1 MAGFLGG
8 LFSGND
14 KEDKAKQ
21 EQIGKAMQSLSD
33 QIAALQQQG
42 KGKDGEIDTLKAE
55 LAQAQALEGAGD
67 QAKKA
72 LMAAQSAL
80 AVAEA
85 DKQASDMILQNA
97 QKQIAELQ
105 AQLHQLEATAAAAP
119 AAAVSSAA
127 VGGLVAGAAAWV
139 REEGGKGLRRR
150 SAPGLSSDVLDALAP
165 GTQLALLEGPSDADG
180 HHWWKVRVA
189 DGREGWVAGEE
200 LVVKPE

>member
-1 MAGFLGG
+1 MAGLLGN
-8 LFSGND
+8 LFGD
-14 KEDKAKQ
+14 EKAKEEKAKQ

-42 KGKDGEIDTLKAE
+42 KGKDGEIDELKAQ
-55 LAQAQALEGAGD
+55 LARAQALEGASD
-67 QAKKA
+67 QAKQQ
-72 LMAAQSAL
+72 LNAARSAL

-85 DKQASDMILQNA
+85 DKQASEMILQNA

-105 AQLHQLEATAAAAP
+105 AQLHQIEATAAAAP
-119 AAAVSSAA
+119 ATAAIKGLA
-127 VGGLVAGAAAWV
+127 VGAAAWV

-150 SAPGLSSDVLDALAP
+150 NAPGLSSSILDVLNP
-165 GTQLALLEGPSDADG
+165 GTQLALLEGPSESDG
-180 HHWWKVRVA
+180 YHWWKVRVA